1 LSVELENDDCDAEL
15 NSVKNYPLRESK
27 TGSGFEI
34 GLSKWVI
41 HQNPFSLGGFL

>member
-1 LSVELENDDCDAEL
+1 LPFERKKDDCDAEL

-27 TGSGFEI
+27 TGSEFEI